1 MISKRLRGCGLSFSR
16 GYRQAKQ
23 AFNTALDFLFRGNN
37 FDKNKKRRCLDCL
50 LLSKFIIRFAKIDGF
65 DHAQPI

>member
-1 MISKRLRGCGLSFSR
+1 VVAGYLFLGDIARLNRRLILGIV
-16 GYRQAKQ
+16 
-23 AFNTALDFLFRGNN
+23 FLFRGND
-37 FDKNKKRRCLDCL
+37 FSENKTCHRLDCL

>member
-1 MISKRLRGCGLSFSR
+1 VVA
-16 GYRQAKQ
+16 GYLFLGDIAKPNRHFIRRI
-23 AFNTALDFLFRGNN
+23 AFLFGGNN
-37 FDKNKKRRCLDCL
+37 FTENKTCRRLDCL

>member
-1 MISKRLRGCGLSFSR
+1 VVAGYLFLGDIARLKRRFVLGIVL
-16 GYRQAKQ
+16 
-23 AFNTALDFLFRGNN
+23 LFRGNN
-37 FDKNKKRRCLDCL
+37 FSENKTCRGLDCL